1 MRETKQLVS
10 CIIIHSAPCYSSKTL
25 ICILLNTI
33 LLKNSAADKKQQVAI
48 DRHLLKHL
56 IKRLFN
62 NWIHFRLA
70 IINFIAS
77 LRVSKLVT
85 EII

>member
-1 MRETKQLVS
+1 MRETKQWVS

-25 ICILLNTI
+25 ICTLLNTI
-33 LLKNSAADKKQQVAI
+33 LLKNSAADKRQQVAI

-56 IKRLFN
+56 IKRLFKV
-62 NWIHFRLA
+62 A
-70 IINFIAS
+70 IINFMAS

-85 EII
+85 GII